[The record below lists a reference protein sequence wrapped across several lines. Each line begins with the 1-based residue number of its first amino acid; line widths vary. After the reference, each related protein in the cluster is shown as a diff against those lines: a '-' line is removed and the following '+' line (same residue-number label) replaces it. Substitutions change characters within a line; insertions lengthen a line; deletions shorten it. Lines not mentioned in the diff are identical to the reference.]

1 MKLKFENRENKNIV
15 DILDMLFS
23 QYNRNDQLLKNE
35 VIDMLIYLLGKL
47 EAEKI
52 VNEWSKIN
60 INKYVIK
67 QILIK

>member
-1 MKLKFENRENKNIV
+1 MKLKFEDRENKNII

-52 VNEWSKIN
+52 IDEWSKIK
-60 INKYVIK
+60 INEYVIK
-67 QILIK
+67 

>member
-1 MKLKFENRENKNIV
+1 MKLKFENRENKNII
-15 DILDMLFS
+15 DILDMLYS

-52 VNEWSKIN
+52 IDEWSKIN
-60 INKYVIK
+60 INEYVIK
-67 QILIK
+67 

>member
-1 MKLKFENRENKNIV
+1 MKLKFENRENKNII

-35 VIDMLIYLLGKL
+35 VIDMLIYLFGKL

-52 VNEWSKIN
+52 IDNWSKIN
-60 INKYVIK
+60 INEYVIK
-67 QILIK
+67 

>member
-35 VIDMLIYLLGKL
+35 VIDILIYLLGKL
-47 EAEKI
+47 EAERI
-52 VNEWSKIN
+52 INEWSKIN
-60 INKYVIK
+60 INEYVIK
-67 QILIK
+67 

>member
-35 VIDMLIYLLGKL
+35 VIDMLIYLFGKL
-47 EAEKI
+47 EAEKLI
-52 VNEWSKIN
+52 NE
-60 INKYVIK
+60 
-67 QILIK
+67 

>member
-1 MKLKFENRENKNIV
+1 MELKFENRENKNII

-35 VIDMLIYLLGKL
+35 VIDMLIYLFGKL

-52 VNEWSKIN
+52 INDWSKIN
-60 INKYVIK
+60 INEYVIK
-67 QILIK
+67 

>member
-35 VIDMLIYLLGKL
+35 VIDMLIYLFGKL

-52 VNEWSKIN
+52 IDNWSKIN
-60 INKYVIK
+60 INEYVIK
-67 QILIK
+67 

>member
-1 MKLKFENRENKNIV
+1 MKLKFENRENKNII

-47 EAEKI
+47 EA
-52 VNEWSKIN
+52 
-60 INKYVIK
+60 
-67 QILIK
+67 

>member
-35 VIDMLIYLLGKL
+35 VIDILIYLFGKL
-47 EAEKI
+47 EAEKLI
-52 VNEWSKIN
+52 NEWSKIN
-60 INKYVIK
+60 FDKIK
-67 QILIK
+67 

>member
-23 QYNRNDQLLKNE
+23 QFKRKDQLLKNE

-47 EAEKI
+47 EAERI
-52 VNEWSKIN
+52 INEWSKIN
-60 INKYVIK
+60 INEYVIK
-67 QILIK
+67 